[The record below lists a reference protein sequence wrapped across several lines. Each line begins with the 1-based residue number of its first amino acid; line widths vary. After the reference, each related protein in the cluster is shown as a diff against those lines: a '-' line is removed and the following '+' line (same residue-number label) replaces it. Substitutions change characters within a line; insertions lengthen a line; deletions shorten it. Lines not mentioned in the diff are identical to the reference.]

1 MTKPVRAEYIGIN
14 ELQTEANI
22 EWKKDYVDRYGR
34 TVSVDVTPIIP
45 QVDKVPI
52 QIVENQILPVE
63 NVLNIYSQ
71 SMIQEERDEE
81 SIVLNYLN
89 QERSERGAVYICQKG
104 GKLVLFEYD
113 DLNTKIKRQRQNW
126 KVSVEFN
133 IVQMKS
139 SGYIHIL
146 TDMILQFKTV

>member
-1 MTKPVRAEYIGIN
+1 MYKTIAAIILLCIALWIIGMFGSVRAECISIN

-52 QIVENQILPVE
+52 QIMENQILPVE

-81 SIVLNYLN
+81 AIVLNYLN
-89 QERSERGAVYICQKG
+89 QERNERGLYIFVK
-104 GKLVLFEYD
+104 KAESWFYS
-113 DLNTKIKRQRQNW
+113 NT
-126 KVSVEFN
+126 
-133 IVQMKS
+133 
-139 SGYIHIL
+139 
-146 TDMILQFKTV
+146 MI

>member
-1 MTKPVRAEYIGIN
+1 MFKKIPALMLLCAIPWIIGMTKPVRAEYIGIN

-113 DLNTKIKRQRQNW
+113 EIGRAH
-126 KVSVEFN
+126 V
-133 IVQMKS
+133 
-139 SGYIHIL
+139 
-146 TDMILQFKTV
+146 